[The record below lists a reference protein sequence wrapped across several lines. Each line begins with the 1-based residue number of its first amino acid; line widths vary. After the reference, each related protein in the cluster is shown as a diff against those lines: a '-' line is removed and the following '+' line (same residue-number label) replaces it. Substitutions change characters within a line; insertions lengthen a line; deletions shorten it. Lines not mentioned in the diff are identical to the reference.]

1 MRLRKVTAL
10 AAAGFL
16 AVSLAGCGGSGSE
29 EAAAT
34 TAAAGTTAQAQREE
48 SPADTTAAA
57 SEADNGATEAKGI
70 RVGFTNSYNGNSYRQ
85 TEEKQMQIAADK
97 LIAEGYISEYTIAE
111 ANQDTA
117 TQIAQIEDFITQG
130 YDIIIVDPASTSS
143 LNNAIMEACDAGIP
157 VITVNDGPVDCS
169 HDLLYQ
175 MFFENEG
182 MTQALTEY
190 VCQQM
195 GGSGNLIELRGTAGT
210 TTDDQ
215 FHQGVLTALEKYPDV
230 KIVSEIYTDWTASK
244 AQTELNSVLP
254 TLTDVK
260 GLVTQGGDAYAAVQA
275 FLSAGYSQAD
285 LPVIAGD
292 NRGSFLNW
300 WAEEAPEGY
309 QTLSAASNPW
319 IGAMS
324 LYVAVDICN
333 GHKVANDMSVPFG
346 MIDADA
352 LPGYTGLGAD
362 DVAFT
367 EMTWDEIRT
376 RIEAQ

>member
-34 TAAAGTTAQAQREE
+34 TAASGTTAQAQREE

-97 LIAEGYISEYTIAE
+97 LIAEGYISEYTVAE

-157 VITVNDGPVDCS
+157 MITINDGPVDCS